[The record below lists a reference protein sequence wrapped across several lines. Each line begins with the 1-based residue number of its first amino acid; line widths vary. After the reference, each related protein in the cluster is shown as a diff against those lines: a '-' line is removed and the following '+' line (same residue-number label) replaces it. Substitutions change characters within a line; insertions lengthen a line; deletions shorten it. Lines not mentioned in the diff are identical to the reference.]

1 MAKVLRNLQMAIN
14 IKDNLLKINLKDM
27 DSMIG
32 QTGIIMK
39 VNGKMEKDMGRVNGR
54 VDKVK
59 SMMASGIMGKLQAR
73 DLCHGIMETNMKGIG
88 RIARNMDLE
97 KICLQMEVAILGNM

>member
-1 MAKVLRNLQMAIN
+1 MAIN

-54 VDKVK
+54 VGKVR
-59 SMMASGIMGKLQAR
+59 SMIAKNQKGLQA
-73 DLCHGIMETNMKGIG
+73 
-88 RIARNMDLE
+88 
-97 KICLQMEVAILGNM
+97 